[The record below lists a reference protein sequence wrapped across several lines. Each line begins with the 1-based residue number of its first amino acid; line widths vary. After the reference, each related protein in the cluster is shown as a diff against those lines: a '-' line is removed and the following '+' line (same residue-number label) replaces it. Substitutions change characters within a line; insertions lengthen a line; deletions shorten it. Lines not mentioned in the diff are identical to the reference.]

1 MSVGRNEPC
10 HCGSGKKYK
19 KCCLVEAQPSQDEFK
34 KRRWSAIQTGLI
46 NKIMAHAAKT
56 YGPEA
61 IDEAY
66 NEFYLYDIET
76 GFDPD
81 STELP
86 IFMPWFFYE
95 WYPDGEDSL
104 LEDAPDISPA
114 QSLAESGRGLSD
126 DERAY
131 LLECCQTSF
140 SFFEILE
147 INPDVSLKLKDILTE
162 EYHLVL
168 EKKATQGVQ
177 KGDVLFGKV
186 IRIDDIDI
194 LEACAPII
202 IKPSFKLHIL
212 EFRKLI
218 QKRNKII
225 TQEVLHH
232 YGMEVLEAYRAIY
245 EGATNPP
252 KPILTNT
259 DGHLMIP
266 HKMIFDIEDPSGA
279 FEALHE
285 LCFNESK
292 EELLEQAKLDA
303 KEEVLSVEFPWLK
316 KGNKKHKG
324 WDNTVL
330 GHIHIDGNKMTVDV
344 NSKERAAKFQTQIK
358 KLMPSG
364 WKLKS
369 TVIES
374 IESQLKK
381 AKTTRKET
389 NTTKSEHD
397 ELMKNPEIRQRMENM
412 MKAHWDNWVMD
423 SIPALGGLR
432 PVDAVKT
439 KDGREKLDA
448 LLTQF
453 ERDAAARPMVGQTVE
468 TIKEIRARLG
478 L

>member
-1 MSVGRNEPC
+1 MEMGRNDPC
-10 HCGSGKKYK
+10 SCGSGKKYK
-19 KCCLVEAQPSQDEFK
+19 KCCLAKAQPSNEEFK
-34 KRRWSAIQTGLI
+34 KRRWSTIQIGLI
-46 NKIMAHAAKT
+46 NKIMAHAAQV
-56 YGPEA
+56 YGTEA

-66 NEFYLYDIET
+66 NEFYLYEVET

-81 STELP
+81 SSELP

-95 WYPDGEDSL
+95 WYPDEEASL
-104 LEDAPDISPA
+104 LEGAPGIPPA

-147 INPDVSLKLKDILTE
+147 INPDVSLKLRDILTE

-168 EKKATQGVQ
+168 EKQATQGVQ
-177 KGDVLFGKV
+177 TGDVLFGKV
-186 IRIDDIDI
+186 IRIDDIDV

-212 EFRKLI
+212 EFKKLI

-232 YGMEVLEAYRAIY
+232 YGKEVLEAYRAVY
-245 EGATNPP
+245 EAATNPP
-252 KPILTNT
+252 KPILKNT

-266 HKMIFDIEDPSGA
+266 HKMLFDIDDPNET
-279 FEALHE
+279 FEALRK
-285 LCFNESK
+285 LCFNEFK
-292 EELLEQAKLDA
+292 EELLEQAKLD
-303 KEEVLSVEFPWLK
+303 KNGDVIFVEFPWLK
-316 KGNKKHKG
+316 KGNKKLKG

-330 GHIHIDGNKMTVDV
+330 GRIHIDGKKMTVDV
-344 NSKERAAKFQTQIK
+344 NSKERAKKFQAELK

-374 IESQLKK
+374 IEAQLKK
-381 AKTTRKET
+381 VKASKTEDS
-389 NTTKSEHD
+389 NSEHE
-397 ELMKNPEIRQRMENM
+397 ELMKNPEVRQRMESM

-423 SIPALGGLR
+423 SIPALDGLK
-432 PVDAVKT
+432 PVEAAKT
-439 KDGREKLDA
+439 KEGREKLDA

-453 ERDAAARPMVGQTVE
+453 ERDAAARPMIGQTVE
-468 TIKEIRARLG
+468 TIKQVRARLG
-478 L
+478 M